1 MILQRFFLHIRL
13 FLQNIERKY
22 MYQKSRDTVPLSMKN
37 VSKLVQLRKERFL
50 RLIIEIPFYG
60 NINFKYVSFW
70 AGRSLHWVKG
80 QLFKIC
86 TRTIALAFKLGLAK
100 PQVRMRIFLNF

>member
-1 MILQRFFLHIRL
+1 
-13 FLQNIERKY
+13 

-70 AGRSLHWVKG
+70 AGRSLHWVKE
-80 QLFKIC
+80 QLFEIC
-86 TRTIALAFKLGLAK
+86 KRTKCSCIQTIGWAK
-100 PQVRMRIFLNF
+100 PQVRMRIFVNF